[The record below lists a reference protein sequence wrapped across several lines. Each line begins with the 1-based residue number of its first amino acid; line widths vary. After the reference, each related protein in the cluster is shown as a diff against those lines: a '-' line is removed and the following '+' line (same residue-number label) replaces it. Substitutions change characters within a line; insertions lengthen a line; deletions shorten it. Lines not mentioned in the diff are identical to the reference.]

1 MLLVLECHGLP
12 ATFIWRA
19 GKVSH
24 LLSVTARRDPSLMP
38 GVLAV
43 FVLTLFRELLS
54 MFIK

>member
-1 MLLVLECHGLP
+1 MLLVLECHSLP
-12 ATFIWRA
+12 ATFIWKA

-38 GVLAV
+38 GVLAM